1 MYETEEIGLFE
12 ALGRILFG
20 ICIVIGCLIILD
32 LVIYIGVMNS
42 DVSASINTAYQ
53 KSYNQGY
60 TRNYEDAYQLTYGDA
75 FDEGYEKGYQIG
87 LDIQQG
93 ADITARV
100 ELHNPTYQELREFIV
115 RDSTDSNPYIKG
127 VYMCA
132 DFAADV
138 NNNAEFQGI
147 RAAYV
152 IIHAREWNHAIVAFE
167 TVDRGIIFIEPML
180 DTGVEVVIG
189 QPYRW
194 MEGREDS
201 TPYEDTVVELEFIW

>member
-1 MYETEEIGLFE
+1 MYETEGIGFFE
-12 ALGRILFG
+12 ALGRILLG

-32 LVIYIGVMNS
+32 LIIYIGFMNS

-60 TRNYEDAYQLTYGDA
+60 TRNYDDAYQLTYGDA

-87 LDIQQG
+87 TDTQQET
-93 ADITARV
+93 DITPRV
-100 ELHNPTYQELREFIV
+100 ELHNPTYQELREFIA
-115 RDSTDSNPYIKG
+115 RDLTDSNPYIKG

-167 TVDRGIIFIEPML
+167 TVDRGIIFVEPIL
-180 DTGVEVVIG
+180 DTGVEVVVG